1 MALLELQK
9 LTKTFGGL
17 IAVNELD
24 MDVDRGEIVGLIGP
38 NGAGKTTV
46 YNMVSGAFRPTRGRI
61 IFKGENIAGLAPHTV
76 VSKGLA
82 RTFQQ
87 TTLWS
92 RMPVLQNIM
101 LGFHLKSRVSYL
113 GALFNTPSR
122 RRTEQKLLGEAR
134 EIANFIGLGQRQYEL
149 ARNLPHGPQRALEI
163 AIALAASPELLL
175 LDEPTTGMNVEE
187 TSEMMRR
194 IKEIRDRGIT
204 ILLVEHD
211 MKVVMGICDRICVLN
226 FGKKIA
232 EGSPKEIQENQ
243 EVIKAYLGDAHVTRT

>member
-1 MALLELQK
+1 MTALLKLEK
-9 LTKTFGGL
+9 LTKSFGGL
-17 IAVNELD
+17 VAVDGFD
-24 MDVDRGEIVGLIGP
+24 MSVEHGKIVGLIGP

-46 YNMVSGAFRPTRGRI
+46 YNMISGVFRPSRGKV
-61 IFKGENIAGLAPHTV
+61 IFKDESISGLAPHTI

-87 TTLWS
+87 TTLFAN
-92 RMPVLQNIM
+92 MPVLQNIL
-101 LGFHLKSRVSYL
+101 LGFHVKSRVSYV
-113 GALFNTPSR
+113 GALFNTR
-122 RRTEQKLLGEAR
+122 FARNMEKKLLDEAR
-134 EIANFIGLGQRQYEL
+134 EIANFIGLGDKQYEL

-163 AIALAASPELLL
+163 AVALAAEPELLL

-194 IKEIRDRGIT
+194 IKQIRDRGIT

-211 MKVVMGICDRICVLN
+211 MKVVMGICDLIYVLC

-232 EGSPKEIQENQ
+232 EGSPKEIQSNQ
-243 EVIKAYLGDAHVTRT
+243 EVIKAYLGDGVCY